1 MPQLTCSDEHIYAR
15 TLHGKYV
22 YKITKKI
29 IVQAV
34 KEKNRK
40 NNKEPHVRLPG
51 QRTVWARNT
60 FKWPREQQ

>member
-22 YKITKKI
+22 YKNQKI
-29 IVQAV
+29 IVQPV
-34 KEKNRK
+34 KEKSRK

-51 QRTVWARNT
+51 QRTARLCMGQ
-60 FKWPREQQ
+60 EHV